1 MEKRNDNNIQKK
13 TMIDNCNYNIGNTK
27 YIKKE
32 KREINQDKDD
42 SKLSVKE
49 EYHLD
54 EDED

>member
-1 MEKRNDNNIQKK
+1 MEKRNENDIQKK

-32 KREINQDKDD
+32 KKEINEDKYN

-49 EYHLD
+49 EYYLD